1 VSRTI
6 LFAEVP
12 SFYATVESARDPGLA
27 GRPVIVGG
35 DPRKRGLVQAASAEA
50 LTAGVEPEMPMVEAL
65 RLCPRARVV
74 RTNMALYRETSRR
87 LFACLRRAFPRLE
100 PFGLGAAYFDVSGAG
115 EGPEKI
121 AADLRQQVAQQLA
134 LPLRV
139 GIATGKFLARLAA
152 EEAGGSGLRRIPPG
166 QERAF
171 LCPLAATRI
180 EGVGRKTAATL
191 AELGVETI
199 GDVVGLGR
207 ERLEAAFGMHG
218 QRIFALASAVDDGPV
233 RAVRHAQSL
242 SREVTIG
249 GEPRDRQS
257 LSREVTIGGE
267 PRDRGVLVERLQDLA
282 RQLEAELA
290 RQALSA
296 GRVALKVRY
305 ADHGTHTRSQA
316 LGSPIARA
324 ADIQALALRLLDRT
338 QAGSRPVRSFGLQLS
353 RLAPAAEIDRQLE
366 LFS

>member
-1 VSRTI
+1 VSRSI

-87 LFACLRRAFPRLE
+87 LFACLRRAVPKLE

-115 EGPEKI
+115 GRPERI
-121 AADLRQQVAQQLA
+121 AADLRQQVAEQLA

-139 GIATGKFLARLAA
+139 GIATGKFIARLAA

-171 LCPLAATRI
+171 LHPLAATRI

-207 ERLEAAFGMHG
+207 ERLEDAFGMHG

-242 SREVTIG
+242 SREVT
-249 GEPRDRQS
+249 
-257 LSREVTIGGE
+257 LGGE

-316 LGSPIARA
+316 LGSQIARA

>member
-1 VSRTI
+1 MSRSV

-12 SFYATVESARDPGLA
+12 SFYASVESARDPELA
-27 GRPVIVGG
+27 ERPVIVGG

-65 RLCPRARVV
+65 RLCPRARLV

-87 LFACLRRAFPRLE
+87 LFACLRQAFPRLE
-100 PFGLGAAYFDVSGAG
+100 PFGLGAAYFDVSGAA
-115 EGPEKI
+115 EGPEEI
-121 AADLRQQVAQQLA
+121 AADLQQQVAEQLA

-139 GIATGKFLARLAA
+139 GIASSKLLARLVA

-166 QERAF
+166 KEQAF
-171 LCPLAATRI
+171 LRPLAATRI

-191 AELGVETI
+191 AELGAETI
-199 GDVVGLGR
+199 GDVVELGSK
-207 ERLEAAFGMHG
+207 RLEAAFGMHG
-218 QRIFALASAVDDGPV
+218 QRIFALASGVDDSPV

-249 GEPRDRQS
+249 GEA
-257 LSREVTIGGE
+257 
-267 PRDRGVLVERLQDLA
+267 RDRGVLAECLQDLA
-282 RQLEAELA
+282 RQLEAELV

-324 ADIQALALRLLDRT
+324 TDIQALALRLLDRT
-338 QAGSRPVRSFGLQLS
+338 QAGSRPVRGCSLQLS
-353 RLAPAAEIDRQLE
+353 RLTPAAEVDRQLE
-366 LFS
+366 LFP

>member
-1 VSRTI
+1 VSRSI

-12 SFYATVESARDPGLA
+12 SFYASVESAREPGLA

-35 DPRKRGLVQAASAEA
+35 DPRKRGLVQSASAKA
-50 LTAGVEPEMPMVEAL
+50 LEAGVELEMPMVEAL
-65 RLCPRARVV
+65 RLCPRARAV
-74 RTNMALYRETSRR
+74 RTNMTLYRETSRR

-115 EGPEKI
+115 EAPEAI
-121 AADLRQQVAQQLA
+121 AAGLRKQVAEQLG

-139 GIATGKFLARLAA
+139 GIASGKFLARLAA
-152 EEAGGSGLRRIPPG
+152 EEAGASGLRRIPPG
-166 QERAF
+166 EEQAF
-171 LCPLAATRI
+171 LRPLAAIRI

-191 AELGVETI
+191 AELGAETI
-199 GDVVGLGR
+199 GDVVALGG

-218 QRIFALASAVDDGPV
+218 QRIFALASAADDAPV

-249 GEPRDRQS
+249 GGEARDRS
-257 LSREVTIGGE
+257 
-267 PRDRGVLVERLQDLA
+267 VLVERLQDLA
-282 RQLEAELA
+282 RQLEEELV

-305 ADHGTHTRSQA
+305 ADQGTHTRSEA

-338 QAGSRPVRSFGLQLS
+338 QAGSRPVRGFGLQLS
-353 RLAPAAEIDRQLE
+353 RLAPAAEMDRQLE
-366 LFS
+366 LFPSSR

>member
-1 VSRTI
+1 VSRSI

-12 SFYATVESARDPGLA
+12 SFYATVESARDPELA

-65 RLCPRARVV
+65 RLCPRARLV

-87 LFACLRRAFPRLE
+87 LFACLRRVFPRLE
-100 PFGLGAAYFDVSGAG
+100 PFGLGAAYFDVSGGA
-115 EGPEKI
+115 EGPEEI
-121 AADLRQQVAQQLA
+121 AADLRQQVAEQLA

-139 GIATGKFLARLAA
+139 GIATGKLLARLAA

-166 QERAF
+166 QEQSF
-171 LCPLAATRI
+171 LRPLAATRI
-180 EGVGRKTAATL
+180 EGVGRKTAAAL
-191 AELGVETI
+191 AELGAETI
-199 GDVVGLGR
+199 GDVTELGS

-218 QRIFALASAVDDGPV
+218 QRIFALASAVDDAPV

-249 GEPRDRQS
+249 GEA
-257 LSREVTIGGE
+257 
-267 PRDRGVLVERLQDLA
+267 RDRGVLAECLQDLA
-282 RQLEAELA
+282 RQLEEELV

-296 GRVALKVRY
+296 GRVALRVRY

-338 QAGSRPVRSFGLQLS
+338 QAGSRLVRGFGLQLS
-353 RLAPAAEIDRQLE
+353 RLAPAAEMDRQLE
-366 LFS
+366 LFPTSR